1 MAGGTP
7 HRHHPSFVM
16 VGNIGIIV
24 GNVAHHRRQR
34 CALSSAS
41 LRIIRSVEAARPPA
55 VIGKCFT

>member
-1 MAGGTP
+1 MAGCAP
-7 HRHHPSFVM
+7 HRHHPSFVI
-16 VGNIGIIV
+16 VGNI
-24 GNVAHHRRQR
+24 AHHRRQR